1 MFTIPV
7 MLFVMV
13 IMTVVQISVWTMFPE
28 KLRDLLMANPIFAF
42 LINLA
47 GSGLIAAFT
56 GVGSFVGIA
65 NMGASVL
72 FAVYA
77 TFYGRKKGITGL
89 GVRSYKMFKL
99 PVFPR
104 LVVCYAKN
112 GKSWEL

>member
-1 MFTIPV
+1 MFSLPII
-7 MLFVMV
+7 LFVMI
-13 IMTVVQISVWTMFPE
+13 IMTIVQISVWTMMPI

-47 GSGLIAAFT
+47 GSGAIAAFT

-72 FAVYA
+72 FAIYAVY
-77 TFYGRKKGITGL
+77 YGRRKGISGL
-89 GVRSYKMFKL
+89 GVRSFKLFKL

-104 LVVCYAKN
+104 LVVCYTKD
-112 GKSWEL
+112 GKSWEV